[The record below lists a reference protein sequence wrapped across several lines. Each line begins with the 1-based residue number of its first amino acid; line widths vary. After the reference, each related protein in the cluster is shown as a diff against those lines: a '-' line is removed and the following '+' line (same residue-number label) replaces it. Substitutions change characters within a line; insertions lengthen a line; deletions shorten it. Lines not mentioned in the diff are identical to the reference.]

1 MITATTANQISQN
14 NVRLREAILK
24 IEDEIL
30 ASAKKGVFIATVG
43 FVDDD
48 MLFSVKKELTK
59 HGYEVTQSKV
69 RNNDGYYNLA
79 ICW

>member
-1 MITATTANQISQN
+1 MITATTANQISQKN
-14 NVRLREAILK
+14 GRLRETILK

-30 ASAKKGVFIATVG
+30 MSAKNGVFIATVG

-59 HGYEVTQSKV
+59 QGYEVTQSKV

>member
-1 MITATTANQISQN
+1 MITATIANQISQKKG
-14 NVRLREAILK
+14 RLREAILK
-24 IEDEIL
+24 IEVEIL
-30 ASAKKGVFIATVG
+30 TSAKKGIFVATVG

-59 HGYEVTQSKV
+59 YGYEVTQSKL